1 MVCTLPDATMMKD
14 VRAWSLRGLRWLL
27 LALCLPLLGA
37 CVSVM
42 PPVQHSGEQPEARAL
57 LEASAQAHGI
67 TAFRQLRDINVSYDG
82 QWRYLVQ
89 KLQPVLIDA
98 DFRKTSEE
106 RLLLGRERV
115 IGQRHSG
122 PGGVKQVTRQATSVE
137 VHYNG
142 QPSSDRDVLAA
153 AALVADAYRM
163 FLLGPMH
170 FLEGN
175 ASLALAGTGDVEGRA
190 CDLLLAVRRPGH
202 GQSVEDRYLLF
213 IDRQDRLLRRVRFS
227 MEGLASTQGAV
238 VEVDFFDHRDIAGVR
253 WPTRFFERIRK
264 PIPMLPVHAWRLT
277 GLDVNRGYSAAEISG
292 QNFSG
297 RAGDPARALK

>member
-1 MVCTLPDATMMKD
+1 MKNLTTRTA
-14 VRAWSLRGLRWLL
+14 RALRGLLMILW
-27 LALCLPLLGA
+27 LPLLGA

-57 LEASAQAHGI
+57 LEASAQAHGV
-67 TAFRQLRDINVSYDG
+67 TAFRQLRDVNVSYEG

-89 KLQPVLIDA
+89 KLQPVLVDA

-106 RLLLGRERV
+106 RLLLGRERI

-122 PGGVKQVTRQATSVE
+122 PGGVKHVVRQAASVE
-137 VHYNG
+137 VQYNG
-142 QPSSDRDVLAA
+142 QPSRDRDVLAA
-153 AALVADAYRM
+153 AALVADAYGM
-163 FLLGPMH
+163 FLTGPMY

-175 ASLALAGTGDVEGRA
+175 ASLALAGTDVVEGRA

-202 GQSVEDRYLLF
+202 GPSAEDRYLLF
-213 IDRQDRLLRRVRFS
+213 IDRQDRLLRRVRFT
-227 MEGLASTQGAV
+227 MEGLAATQGAV
-238 VEVDFFDHRDIAGVR
+238 VEVDFFDHREIAGVR

-277 GLDVNRGYSAAEISG
+277 GLDVNRGYAASAISG
-292 QNFSG
+292 GNFSG
-297 RAGDPARALK
+297 RASDPARVLE

>member
-1 MVCTLPDATMMKD
+1 MPCKASAKTIMNNLTLRTA
-14 VRAWSLRGLRWLL
+14 RNLRRLL
-27 LALCLPLLGA
+27 MLVALPLLSA

-42 PPVQHSGEQPEARAL
+42 PPVQHSGEQPDARAL
-57 LEASAQAHGI
+57 LEASAQAHGVA
-67 TAFRQLRDINVSYDG
+67 AFRKLRDLNVSYDG

-106 RLLLGRERV
+106 RLLLGRERL

-122 PGGVKQVTRQATSVE
+122 PGGVKHVTRQATSVQ

-142 QPSSDRDVLAA
+142 EPSRDSEMLAA

-175 ASLALAGTGDVEGRA
+175 ASLALAGTDVVEGRT

-202 GQSVEDRYLLF
+202 GPSAEDRYLLF
-213 IDRQDRLLRRVRFS
+213 IDRQDRLLRRVRFT

-264 PIPMLPVHAWRLT
+264 PIPLLPVHAWRLT
-277 GLDVNRGYSAAEISG
+277 GLDVNRGYQAADIAD

-297 RAGDPARALK
+297 LASAPARALK